1 MYKDY
6 LEMEYRVESFVL
18 KDSNTFGLI
27 LNLLRFAVLDK
38 IFFFFFATCPFIVL
52 LAMSD
57 YLFATTFI
65 SMDYAFTVGAY
76 HSTIGDDSLLFAY
89 DIVSA
94 VFNLVIVHS
103 FVLLLIG
110 CVTQ

>member
-1 MYKDY
+1 
-6 LEMEYRVESFVL
+6 
-18 KDSNTFGLI
+18 
-27 LNLLRFAVLDK
+27 
-38 IFFFFFATCPFIVL
+38 
-52 LAMSD
+52 
-57 YLFATTFI
+57 
-65 SMDYAFTVGAY
+65 MDYAFTVGAY

-110 CVTQ
+110 CVTQWVKVQSVVKSKKVKIIIIIIIIIIRVMYS

>member
-1 MYKDY
+1 
-6 LEMEYRVESFVL
+6 
-18 KDSNTFGLI
+18 
-27 LNLLRFAVLDK
+27 
-38 IFFFFFATCPFIVL
+38 
-52 LAMSD
+52 MSD

-110 CVTQ
+110 CVTQWVKVQSVVKSKKVKIIIIIIIIIIRVMYS

>member
-6 LEMEYRVESFVL
+6 LEMEYRVESLVL

-38 IFFFFFATCPFIVL
+38 IFFFFTTSRDKVPIIVL

-103 FVLLLIG
+103 FM
-110 CVTQ
+110 CCY